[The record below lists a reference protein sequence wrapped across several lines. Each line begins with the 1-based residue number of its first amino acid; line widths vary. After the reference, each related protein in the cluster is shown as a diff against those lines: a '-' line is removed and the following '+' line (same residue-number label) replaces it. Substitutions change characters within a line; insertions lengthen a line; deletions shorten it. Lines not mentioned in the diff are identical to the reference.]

1 VPLGDVA
8 KVSLVSGAAFIYREG
23 QQRYIP
29 VKFSVRGRDL
39 GGAVLEAQKK
49 VTDAVVL
56 PGGYHLE
63 WVGEFG
69 NLQDA
74 IGRLEV
80 VVPLAIFIIGILLY
94 INFSSLTDAALAASV
109 IPMALVGGILT
120 LALTGTPFSVSAAIG
135 FIALFGIA
143 AMDGI
148 IVVAYFNQMID
159 SGLERAEALRRA
171 CHRQMRPVVMTCVAA
186 CVGLLPA
193 AISTGI
199 GSQVQKPLALVVV
212 GGILLAPALIML
224 VLPVLIDRFSRHHP
238 PGEPAE

>member
-1 VPLGDVA
+1 VA
-8 KVSLVSGAAFIYREG
+8 E
-23 QQRYIP
+23 Q
-29 VKFSVRGRDL
+29 
-39 GGAVLEAQKK
+39 
-49 VTDAVVL
+49 VVM

-74 IGRLEV
+74 ISRLAI
-80 VVPLAIFIIGILLY
+80 VVPLAIFIIALLLY
-94 INFSSLTDAALAASV
+94 VNFSSVTDAALAASV
-109 IPMALVGGILT
+109 IPMALIGGIL
-120 LALTGTPFSVSAAIG
+120 ALVFTGTPFSVSAAIG

-148 IVVAYFNQMID
+148 IVVGYFNQMID
-159 SGLERAEALRRA
+159 AGLERGEALRRA
-171 CHRQMRPVVMTCVAA
+171 CHRQLRPVVMTCIAA

-212 GGILLAPALIML
+212 GGIILAPALIML
-224 VLPVLIDRFSRHHP
+224 VLPVLIARFSKHQP
-238 PGEPAE
+238 PVNAGE

>member
-1 VPLGDVA
+1 V
-8 KVSLVSGAAFIYREG
+8 
-23 QQRYIP
+23 
-29 VKFSVRGRDL
+29 
-39 GGAVLEAQKK
+39 
-49 VTDAVVL
+49 

-74 IGRLEV
+74 IQRLAI
-80 VVPLAIFIIGILLY
+80 VVPLAIFIIAVLLY
-94 INFSSLTDAALAASV
+94 INFSSLTDAALAASA
-109 IPMALVGGILT
+109 IPMALIGGIL
-120 LALTGTPFSVSAAIG
+120 ALVVTGTPFSVSAAIG

-148 IVVAYFNQMID
+148 IVVGYFNQMLD
-159 SGLERAEALRRA
+159 SGLTRPEALRFA

-193 AISTGI
+193 ALSTGI

-224 VLPVLIDRFSRHHP
+224 VLPVLIDRFSRRSVS
-238 PGEPAE
+238 GSNGDDVEG